1 MFNTINLRILRAE
14 LVRDPNLILKM
25 DPYCV
30 IRTSRTESRT
40 SVAPSGGKHPV
51 WNESFNLNVAGDHS
65 LYIALYDQETIG
77 KDNAIAETYINLSQI
92 QNNNGVPLSYP
103 LTYKG
108 QNAGFLFLEINSG
121 SNRNLNT
128 NFANTNQAFVAAPM
142 TAPNVGFVGAT
153 NMQTGC
159 SGTQACLRNPACANN
174 PNCLYLINQTAQQF
188 NQQLPPARSDVAY
201 QQNFGAT
208 GVPLAMSAPLAH
220 PGQMQRPL
228 TTGEK
233 IENFA
238 EQTKQSARNLGEKIT
253 EKFNEVTGR
262 NSRSNSRNRN
272 QPGYAMRPN
281 DNLGYINTAPTA
293 VVPNQAYGYSNNVAV
308 DQRAYQNQSRSPVG
322 SNRNLRNSRSPN
334 NNGVFIDSNQ
344 RVDVFGANSGFQ
356 GQQAPVTLIDNRMDR
371 SRERMV
377 ASGNM
382 NLSQPNMT
390 LPMAQP
396 GYVQNMAQP
405 NMTLPMA
412 QPGYVQ
418 NVAQPNMAMP
428 IAQVNVPMNQRSTS
442 PLPPVNV
449 HQSNLNMSNSSF
461 SSDPSYRNLTGKCI
475 IKIVKAELARDGNLI
490 AKMDPYCMLRT
501 KAVELRTHVAEKAGK
516 NPIWNASFDIE
527 LVGDSAIYLGIWDR
541 DTFTTDD
548 IIADVTFDLRGNM
561 KNDNFFHGWT
571 PLYYKG
577 NNAGRLFV
585 ELQYYPN
592 AAGTNL
598 PVAQG
603 PGNTY
608 VNVNRDQFGQAY

>member
-1 MFNTINLRILRAE
+1 
-14 LVRDPNLILKM
+14 
-25 DPYCV
+25 
-30 IRTSRTESRT
+30 
-40 SVAPSGGKHPV
+40 VAPSGGKHPV

-121 SNRNLNT
+121 SNRNVNT
-128 NFANTNQAFVAAPM
+128 NFTNTNQAFVAAPM
-142 TAPNVGFVGAT
+142 TAPNVGFV
-153 NMQTGC
+153 
-159 SGTQACLRNPACANN
+159 
-174 PNCLYLINQTAQQF
+174 
-188 NQQLPPARSDVAY
+188 
-201 QQNFGAT
+201 GAT

-281 DNLGYINTAPTA
+281 DNLGSINTAPTA
-293 VVPNQAYGYSNNVAV
+293 VVPNQAYGYPNTVGV

-405 NMTLPMA
+405 NMTLPLA

-449 HQSNLNMSNSSF
+449 HQSNLNMSSSSF